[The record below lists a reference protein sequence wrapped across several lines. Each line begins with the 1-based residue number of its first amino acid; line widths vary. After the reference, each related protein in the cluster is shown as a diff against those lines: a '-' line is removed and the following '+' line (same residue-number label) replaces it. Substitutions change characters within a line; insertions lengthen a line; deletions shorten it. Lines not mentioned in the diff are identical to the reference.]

1 MELLG
6 LCHGIIMM
14 KGGSEE
20 LEALDAATSSKFAAA
35 PPSREALA
43 AMGEDGSGLSIEE
56 LTQRLSNPRNMS
68 GGAENGVARG
78 DGERWE
84 GTAAGGAGMKP
95 SALHGSR
102 VPAALRI
109 PV

>member
-1 MELLG
+1 MS

-43 AMGEDGSGLSIEE
+43 AMGEDGSGLSFDEFM
-56 LTQRLSNPRNMS
+56 QRLSNPRTAA
-68 GGAENGVARG
+68 GAAEDGAPPGNGK
-78 DGERWE
+78 RWE
-84 GTAAGGAGMKP
+84 ETTAGGAGMKP
-95 SALHGSR
+95 SALHDSR

>member
-1 MELLG
+1 MG

-14 KGGSEE
+14 KGGNEE
-20 LEALDAATSSKFAAA
+20 LVALDTAISSKFAAA

-43 AMGEDGSGLSIEE
+43 AMGEDGSGLSFEE
-56 LTQRLSNPRNMS
+56 FTQRLSNPRNMA
-68 GGAENGVARG
+68 GAAENGVARG
-78 DGERWE
+78 NGERWE
-84 GTAAGGAGMKP
+84 GTTAGGAGMKP

>member
-1 MELLG
+1 MG
-6 LCHGIIMM
+6 LCHGIIMT

-20 LEALDAATSSKFAAA
+20 LEALNAATSSKFAAA

-43 AMGEDGSGLSIEE
+43 AMGEDGSGLSFDKFM
-56 LTQRLSNPRNMS
+56 QRLGNP
-68 GGAENGVARG
+68 GTAAGAAEDGDAHG
-78 DGERWE
+78 DGKRWE
-84 GTAAGGAGMKP
+84 ETTAGGAGMNH
-95 SALHGSR
+95 SALHDSR